1 MKYLIIT
8 EKPSARKNFEKALG
22 GKTGHFLDFDYELT
36 NLRGHVMQLKGPEH
50 QVPKELQEKLLSWKL
65 EHLPWDLDQFAW
77 KNTYIKSKNLRTGK
91 LESTKALLDG
101 IKQQAQKA
109 DAIIIATDNDPSGEG
124 ELLAWE
130 AIQAIRWQ
138 GQVLRVDFMDE
149 SSKSIQKAFTQLR
162 DVSDPTQDG
171 ALLMGM
177 ARSRWDFAS
186 MQLTR
191 IATKGAEKQG
201 YKLLSR
207 QGRLKSAM
215 IYKVYEQEQAIKNYQ
230 RIPFFEARYK
240 DDKGN
245 VYARD
250 VKGLDVIPFRYLN
263 ADDAQQEM
271 TSGQYPLIGTPEIS
285 SDIEKRQTPPKLLD
299 LSSLSAVLAKEGFKA
314 KEVLATYQKMYEAQ
328 IVSYPRTED
337 RTITPEQFNEML
349 PKVDEIAQVVQVDS
363 NLLTHRIAR
372 KTHVKEEG
380 AHGAN
385 RPGVVIPTSLTSL
398 QKFGSSG
405 PRIYEVLAK
414 NFLAMLAEDYI
425 YRQIK
430 AKITEAPIFVT
441 VINIPVKLNWK
452 LVYQDEDAKQETLAT
467 TGIGHS
473 ANMFVHEGQNPKPQ
487 QPTWQWLKT
496 FLEKYDIG
504 TGATRTS
511 TFSDLSSG
519 KNAYFID
526 TKGKIK
532 LTNEGAISAYLVK
545 GTFIANPSITKRVF
559 DIFKEIGRKETTLA
573 YAQNSL
579 NMTIKNDMPIIL
591 QNAASLADHFEKPA
605 KRTKRVKPKE
615 KITGL
620 FAPTN
625 QEVSFNTKWGKH
637 TFTAGE
643 IADLLA
649 GKEIDIHGSGKTR
662 TYTYRGKLQHYTYKG
677 KQTFGFTGDF
687 V

>member
-1 MKYLIIT
+1 MKYFIIT

-149 SSKSIQKAFTQLR
+149 SSKSIQKAFTKLR

-314 KEVLATYQKMYEAQ
+314 KEVLVTYQKMYEAQ

-511 TFSDLSSG
+511 TFSELSSG

-545 GTFIANPSITKRVF
+545 GTFIANPLITKRVF

>member
-36 NLRGHVMQLKGPEH
+36 NLRGHVMQLKGPEQ
-50 QVPKELQEKLLSWKL
+50 QVPKELQEQLLSWNL
-65 EHLPWDLDQFAW
+65 EYLPWDLDQFAW

-91 LESTKALLDG
+91 LESTKSLLDE

-109 DAIIIATDNDPSGEG
+109 DAIVIATDNDPSGEG

-138 GQVLRVDFMDE
+138 GRVLRVDFMDE
-149 SSKSIQKAFTQLR
+149 SSKSIQKAFTKLR

-215 IYKVYEQEQAIKNYQ
+215 IYKVYEQEQAIKDYQ

-245 VYARD
+245 VYARE
-250 VKGLDVIPFRYLN
+250 VKGLDAMPFRYLN
-263 ADDAQQEM
+263 ADDAQQELI
-271 TSGQYPLIGTPEIS
+271 SGQYPLIGTPEIS
-285 SDIEKRQTPPKLLD
+285 SDVEKRQTPPKLLD

-349 PKVDEIAQVVQVDS
+349 PKVDEIAQVVQVEPS
-363 NLLTHRIAR
+363 LLTHRIAR

-385 RPGVVIPTSLTSL
+385 RPGVVVPASLASL

-441 VINIPVKLNWK
+441 VINIQVKLNWK
-452 LVYQDEDAKQETLAT
+452 LVYQDEDAKQEALVT

-526 TKGKIK
+526 TKGEIK

-591 QNAASLADHFEKPA
+591 QNAATLADHFEKPA

-637 TFTAGE
+637 TFTDGE
-643 IADLLA
+643 ITDLLA

-662 TYTYRGKLQHYTYKG
+662 TYTYRGKLQNYTYKG

>member
-1 MKYLIIT
+1 MRYLIIT

-22 GKTGHFLDFDYELT
+22 GKAGHFLDFDYELA
-36 NLRGHVMQLKGPEH
+36 NLRGHVMQLKGPEQ
-50 QVPKELQEKLLSWKL
+50 QVPKELQDKMLSWNL
-65 EHLPWDLDQFAW
+65 EHLPWDLSQFAW
-77 KNTYIKSKNLRTGK
+77 KNTYVKSKNLRTGK
-91 LESTKALLDG
+91 LESTKSLLDE
-101 IKQQAQKA
+101 IKRQAVSV
-109 DAIIIATDNDPSGEG
+109 DAIVIATDNDPSGEG

-130 AIQAIRWQ
+130 AIQAIKWQ
-138 GQVLRVDFMDE
+138 GKVLRLDFMDE
-149 SSKSIQKAFTQLR
+149 SSKSIQAAFHHLR
-162 DVSDPTQDG
+162 DVSDPMQDG

-240 DDKGN
+240 DNKGN
-245 VYARD
+245 VYSRD
-250 VKGLDVIPFRYLN
+250 TKGMDPIAFRFLN
-263 ADDAQQEM
+263 KQDAECDM
-271 TSGQYPLIGTPEIS
+271 SNGTYPPTGTPQVV
-285 SDIEKRQTPPKLLD
+285 SDVAKKQVPPKLLD
-299 LSSLSAVLAKEGFKA
+299 LSSLSAILAKQGFKA

-337 RTITPEQFNEML
+337 RTITSEQFSDML
-349 PKVDEIAQVVQVDS
+349 PNVDKIAAVVGVD
-363 NLLTHRIAR
+363 NQLLTHRTPR
-372 KTHVKEEG
+372 KTHVKDEG

-385 RPGVVIPTSLTSL
+385 RPGDVVPASLDSL
-398 QKFGSSG
+398 QKYGASG
-405 PRIYEVLAK
+405 PSIYAILAK
-414 NFLAMLAEDYI
+414 NFLAMLAEDYA

-430 AKITEAPIFVT
+430 ANISEAPIFVT
-441 VINIPVKLNWK
+441 TINIPVQMNWK
-452 LVYQDEDAKQETLAT
+452 LVYQDEDAKDDESNGS
-467 TGIGHS
+467 GIGDV
-473 ANMFVHEGQNPKPQ
+473 ANMFMHEGQNPKPQ

-545 GTFIANPSITKRVF
+545 GTFIANPAITKRVF
-559 DIFKEIGRKETTLA
+559 DIFKEVGRQTTTLD
-573 YAQNSL
+573 YAQNSIDL
-579 NMTIKNDMPIIL
+579 TIKNDMPIIL
-591 QNAASLADHFEKPA
+591 QNAEALAGQFEKPA
-605 KRTKRVKPKE
+605 KKTRRKIVKE
-615 KITGL
+615 KVTGV
-620 FAPTN
+620 FAPTGK
-625 QEVSFNTKWGKH
+625 EVSFNTKWGKH

-643 IADLLA
+643 VADLLA
-649 GKEIDIHGSGKTR
+649 GKEIDIHGSGKKR
-662 TYTYRGKLQHYTYKG
+662 EYTYRGKLTEYTYKG
-677 KQTFGFTGDF
+677 KKTFGFNGDF

>member
-22 GKTGHFLDFDYELT
+22 GTAGHFLDFEYTLT
-36 NLRGHVMQLKGPEH
+36 NLRGHVMQLKGPEK
-50 QVPKELQEKLLSWKL
+50 QVPKELEAQLLSWNL
-65 EHLPWDLDQFAW
+65 EYLPWDLTQFSW
-77 KNTYIKSKNLRTGK
+77 QNTYIKGKNLRTGK
-91 LESTKALLDG
+91 VESTKKIIDEL
-101 IKQQAQKA
+101 KQQAA
-109 DAIIIATDNDPSGEG
+109 SVDALVIATDNDPSGEG

-130 AIQAIRWQ
+130 AIQAIGWK
-138 GQVLRVDFMDE
+138 GTVLRADFMDE
-149 SSKSIQKAFTQLR
+149 SSKSLQKAFEQLR
-162 DVSDPTQDG
+162 DVSDPSQDG

-191 IATKGAEKQG
+191 IATKSAEKQG

-240 DDKGN
+240 DNQGN
-245 VYARD
+245 VYTRET
-250 VKGLDVIPFRYLN
+250 KGLDTISFRHLDKQ
-263 ADDAQQEM
+263 AVQAEIA
-271 TSGQYPLIGTPEIS
+271 SGAYPESGTPQLV
-285 SDIEKRQTPPKLLD
+285 SDREKRQAPPKLLD

-314 KEVLATYQKMYEAQ
+314 KDVLNTYQKMYEAQ

-337 RTITPEQFNEML
+337 RTITTEQFSELL
-349 PKVDEIAQVVQVDS
+349 PKVEKIASVVGIDVG
-363 NLLTHRIAR
+363 LLTHRIAR
-372 KTHVKEEG
+372 KTHVKDEG

-385 RPGVVIPTSLTSL
+385 RPGEVVPASLSAL
-398 QKFGSSG
+398 AKFGAAG
-405 PRIYEVLAK
+405 PRIYDILAK
-414 NFLAMLAEDYI
+414 NFLAMLAEDYV

-430 AKITEAPIFVT
+430 ANIQEAPIFIT
-441 VINIPVKLNWK
+441 VINIPLQMNWK
-452 LVYQDEDAKQETLAT
+452 LVYQDADESQDEDQG
-467 TGIGHS
+467 TGMGDK
-473 ANMFVHEGQNPKPQ
+473 ANLFVHEGQNPKPQ

-519 KNAYFID
+519 KNAYFVD

-545 GTFIANPSITKRVF
+545 GTFIANPAITKRVF
-559 DIFKEIGRKETTLA
+559 DIFKEVGRQETTMD
-573 YAQNSL
+573 YAQNSIQL
-579 NMTIKNDMPIIL
+579 TIQNDMPIIL
-591 QNAASLADHFEKPA
+591 NNAALLAEHFDKPA
-605 KRTKRVKPKE
+605 KRTKRSTPKE
-615 KITGL
+615 KVTGVYV
-620 FAPTN
+620 PTGK
-625 QEVSFNTKWGKH
+625 EVSFNTKWGKH

-643 IADLLA
+643 ISDLLA
-649 GKEIDIHGSGKTR
+649 GKEIDISGKGSKR
-662 TYTYRGKLQHYTYKG
+662 EYTYRGKLAHYTYKG
-677 KQTFGFTGDF
+677 KKTFGFTGNF
-687 V
+687 L

>member
-149 SSKSIQKAFTQLR
+149 SSKSIQKAFTKLR

-314 KEVLATYQKMYEAQ
+314 KEVLVTYQKMYEAQ

-511 TFSDLSSG
+511 TFSELSSG

>member
-22 GKTGHFLDFDYELT
+22 GTTGRFLDFEYTLT
-36 NLRGHVMQLKGPEH
+36 NLRGHVMQLKGPEK
-50 QVPKELQEKLLSWKL
+50 QVPKELEAQLLSWDL
-65 EHLPWDLDQFAW
+65 EYLPWDLTQFAW
-77 KNTYIKSKNLRTGK
+77 KNTYIKGKNLRTGK
-91 LESTKALLDG
+91 IESTKKLIDEL
-101 IKQQAQKA
+101 KQQAA
-109 DAIIIATDNDPSGEG
+109 SVDALVIATDNDPSGEG

-130 AIQAIRWQ
+130 AIQAMGWK
-138 GQVLRVDFMDE
+138 GTVLRADFMDE
-149 SSKSIQKAFTQLR
+149 SAKSLQKSFEQLR
-162 DVSDPTQDG
+162 DVSDPSQDG

-240 DDKGN
+240 DNQGN
-245 VYARD
+245 VYTREI
-250 VKGLDVIPFRYLN
+250 KGLDIIPFRHIDKQ
-263 ADDAQQEM
+263 AAQAEIA
-271 TSGQYPLIGTPEIS
+271 SGAYPESGTPQLVS
-285 SDIEKRQTPPKLLD
+285 NREKRQSPPKLLD

-314 KEVLATYQKMYEAQ
+314 KDVLNTYQKMYEAQ

-337 RTITPEQFNEML
+337 RTITTEQFSELL
-349 PKVDEIAQVVQVDS
+349 PKVEQIASIVGIDVG
-363 NLLTHRIAR
+363 LLTHRTAR
-372 KTHVKEEG
+372 KTHVKDEG

-385 RPGVVIPTSLTSL
+385 RPGEVVPASLSAL
-398 QKFGSSG
+398 AKFGASG
-405 PRIYEVLAK
+405 PRIYDILAK
-414 NFLAMLAEDYI
+414 NFLAMLAEDYV

-430 AKITEAPIFVT
+430 ANIQEAPIFIT
-441 VINIPVKLNWK
+441 VINIPLQMNWK
-452 LVYQDEDAKQETLAT
+452 LVYQDADESQDEDQS
-467 TGIGHS
+467 TGMGDK
-473 ANMFVHEGQNPKPQ
+473 ANLFVHEGQNPKPQ

-519 KNAYFID
+519 KNAYFVD

-545 GTFIANPSITKRVF
+545 GTFIANPAITKRVF
-559 DIFKEIGRKETTLA
+559 DIFKEVGRQETTMD
-573 YAQNSL
+573 YAQNSIQL
-579 NMTIKNDMPIIL
+579 TIQNDMPIIL
-591 QNAASLADHFEKPA
+591 NNAALLAEQFDKPV
-605 KRTKRVKPKE
+605 KRTKRSTPKE
-615 KITGL
+615 KVTGVY
-620 FAPTN
+620 APTGK
-625 QEVSFNTKWGKH
+625 EVSFNTKWGKH

-643 IADLLA
+643 ISDLLA
-649 GKEIDIHGSGKTR
+649 GKEIDISGKGSKR
-662 TYTYRGKLQHYTYKG
+662 EYTYRGKLADYTYKG
-677 KQTFGFTGDF
+677 KKTFGFTGDF
-687 V
+687 L

>member
-22 GKTGHFLDFDYELT
+22 GKQGHYLDFDYELT
-36 NLRGHVMQLKGPEH
+36 SLRGHVMQLHGPEK
-50 QVPKELQEKLLSWKL
+50 QVPKALEEQLASWRL
-65 EHLPWDLDQFAW
+65 EYLPWDLSQFAW

-91 LESTKALLDG
+91 IESTKKLLDELKLQA
-101 IKQQAQKA
+101 KQV
-109 DAIIIATDNDPSGEG
+109 DALVIATDNDPSGEG

-130 AIQAIRWQ
+130 AIQAIGWR
-138 GQVLRVDFMDE
+138 GQVLRADFMDE
-149 SSKSIQKAFTQLR
+149 SAKSIQKAFHALR

-171 ALLMGM
+171 DLLMGM

-191 IATKGAEKQG
+191 IATKGAEQQG

-215 IYKVYEQEQAIKNYQ
+215 IYKVYEQEEAIKNYQ
-230 RIPFFEARYK
+230 RVPFYEARYK
-240 DDKGN
+240 DNKGN
-245 VYARD
+245 VYTRST
-250 VKGLDVIPFRYLN
+250 KGLDVIPFRFPN
-263 ADDAQQEM
+263 KRAAETDM
-271 TSGQYPLIGTPEIS
+271 TSGPYPLVGTPQIVA
-285 SDIEKRQTPPKLLD
+285 DQEKRQAPPKLLD

-314 KEVLATYQKMYEAQ
+314 KDVLATYQKMYEAQ

-337 RTITPEQFNEML
+337 RTITTEQFMDLL
-349 PKVDEIAQVVQVDS
+349 PMVDQIAGVVGVPTT
-363 NLLTHRIAR
+363 LLTHRTAR
-372 KTHVKEEG
+372 KTHIKDEG

-385 RPGVVIPTSLTSL
+385 RPGEKVPTSLDAL
-398 QKFGSSG
+398 QKFGASAA
-405 PRIYEVLAK
+405 RIYQVLAK
-414 NFLAMLAEDYI
+414 NFLAMFAEDYV

-430 AKITEAPIFVT
+430 ANIQEAPMFTSVL
-441 VINIPVKLNWK
+441 NMPVHMNWK
-452 LVYQDEDAKQETLAT
+452 LVYQDGDAEKEDQTSD
-467 TGIGHS
+467 GIGNT

-545 GTFIANPSITKRVF
+545 GTFIANPSITKRIF
-559 DIFKEIGRKETTLA
+559 DIFKEVGRQETSMA
-573 YAQNSL
+573 YAQNSIEL
-579 NMTIKNDMPIIL
+579 TIKNDMPVIL
-591 QNAASLADHFEKPA
+591 KNAESLADHFAKPT
-605 KRTKRVKPKE
+605 KRTKKHVPKE
-615 KITGL
+615 KITGMYT
-620 FAPTN
+620 PTGK
-625 QEVSFNTKWGKH
+625 EVSFNAKWGKH
-637 TFTAGE
+637 TFTANE
-643 IADLLA
+643 INDLLS
-649 GKEIDIHGSGKTR
+649 GKEIDIQGKGTKR
-662 TYTYRGKLQHYTYKG
+662 EYTYRGKLTDYTYKG
-677 KQTFGFTGDF
+677 KKTFGFNGDF